1 MVTIAAGVTTAKACR
16 LMRPEG
22 GVITGS
28 DFLMDGG
35 VTAAYRFG
43 DLALK

>member
-1 MVTIAAGVTTAKACR
+1 MVTIAAGVTPAKACR

-22 GVITGS
+22 GITGS

>member
-1 MVTIAAGVTTAKACR
+1 
-16 LMRPEG
+16 MRPEG

-35 VTAAYRFG
+35 VPPPTGSATS
-43 DLALK
+43 L